1 MGGLRYALG
10 TEEAHLSLQVRTCV
24 VGSLLLPACG
34 EFVVDSTTTSTR
46 LLWPPAIHK
55 NFSAPFGNGQ
65 EAPRNRKALLPA
77 LCSSSSDAARG
88 LVFVLLSPS
97 AGQQCSF
104 SSTPSSQLIPLRRA
118 RYQLRY
124 RPVLTDTDRK
134 GSLMPY
140 YPVAYSRP
148 HHLRVRGPFPGT
160 KWTPSP
166 LRHQGPR
173 AL

>member
-1 MGGLRYALG
+1 MR
-10 TEEAHLSLQVRTCV
+10 RR
-24 VGSLLLPACG
+24 GSLLLPACG

-55 NFSAPFGNGQ
+55 DFSAPFGNGQ

-97 AGQQCSF
+97 AHSALRH
-104 SSTPSSQLIPLRRA
+104 TQLIPLRRA
-118 RYQLRY
+118 KYQLRY